1 MDAEEIKNILDA
13 EQTDEE
19 KKKDL
24 ITNEIPKLGE
34 HPSEEIVRILFRII
48 KKPTINEATSGVY
61 DAAVSY
67 LKSIQRY

>member
-34 HPSEEIVRILFRII
+34 HPSDENPLFYFEEL
-48 KKPTINEATSGVY
+48 
-61 DAAVSY
+61 
-67 LKSIQRY
+67 L